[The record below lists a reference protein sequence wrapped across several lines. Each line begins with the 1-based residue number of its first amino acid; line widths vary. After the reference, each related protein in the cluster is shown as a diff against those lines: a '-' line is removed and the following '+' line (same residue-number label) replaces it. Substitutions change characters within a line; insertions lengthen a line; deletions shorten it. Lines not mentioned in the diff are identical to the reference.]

1 MGRDAD
7 TGDLAVEAGIDEA
20 GYGPML
26 GPLTLGVS
34 AFRRGGA
41 ARADWAG
48 LAGAVS
54 EEPSDDGE
62 RLVVADSKRVFTRN
76 PRGVRRLELTALAF
90 WGAARRLDPEDAASG
105 RDLVASAPA
114 GCAPS
119 AAALDAHP
127 WYAGLPARLPH
138 AATAADL
145 AARRARLAG
154 TLSDAAVEV
163 VEASAIV
170 VPVGDLNASFRATN
184 NKAATLWEQ
193 NSRLVLDLFERFGA
207 EGLDLTVD
215 RLGGRARYGGAL
227 AALVPFSDV
236 VCETETREE
245 SRYVVRDAAGRRMRI
260 RYVQGGDGR
269 SLPTALASCLAKY
282 ARELVMDAF
291 NAHFRARCPGVAPT
305 AGYVTDARRWLD
317 DVAREA
323 PDILQMRDL
332 LVRAR

>member
-1 MGRDAD
+1 VGAGDAA
-7 TGDLAVEAGIDEA
+7 DLAVEAGIDEA

-34 AFRRGGA
+34 AFRRGGP

-54 EEPSDDGE
+54 DDPADDGE

-76 PRGVRRLELTALAF
+76 PRGARRLELSALTF
-90 WGAARRLDPEDAASG
+90 WAAARGIGAGRAVAG
-105 RDLVASAPA
+105 RDLVASCPA
-114 GCAPS
+114 GCAPTE
-119 AAALDAHP
+119 AALDAHP

-138 AATAADL
+138 AATADDL
-145 AARRARLAG
+145 AARRARLAAALG
-154 TLSDAAVEV
+154 DASIEV
-163 VEASAIV
+163 VEASAVV
-170 VPVGDLNASFRATN
+170 VPVGALNASFRATN
-184 NKAATLWEQ
+184 NKAATLWER

-236 VCETETREE
+236 VTETETREE
-245 SRYVVRDAAGRRMRI
+245 SRYLVRDAAGRRMRI

-305 AGYVTDARRWLD
+305 AGYVTDARRWLGD
-317 DVAREA
+317 IAREA
-323 PDILQMRDL
+323 PEILQMRDV

>member
-1 MGRDAD
+1 MRADDAL
-7 TGDLAVEAGIDEA
+7 DLAVEAGIDEA

-41 ARADWAG
+41 AHADWEV
-48 LAGAVS
+48 LAEAVS
-54 EEPSDDGE
+54 EAPSGDAE

-76 PRGVRRLELTALAF
+76 PRGMRRLELTALTF
-90 WGAARRLDPEDAASG
+90 WRTARGLGAADPVAG
-105 RDLVASAPA
+105 RDLVEQCPA
-114 GCAPS
+114 GCAPT

-127 WYAGLPARLPH
+127 WYAGLPERLPH
-138 AATAADL
+138 AAAEGDL
-145 AARRARLAG
+145 AERHARLAG
-154 TLSDAAVEV
+154 ALDGAALDV
-163 VEASAIV
+163 VEASAMV
-170 VPVGDLNASFRATN
+170 VPAGDLNASFRATN
-184 NKAATLWEQ
+184 NKAATLWER
-193 NSRLVLDLFERFGA
+193 NARLVLDLFERFGA

-236 VCETETREE
+236 VTETETRAE

-260 RYVQGGDGR
+260 RYIQGGDGR

-282 ARELVMDAF
+282 TRELVMDAF
-291 NAHFRARCPGVAPT
+291 NAHFRARCPDLAPT

-323 PDILQMRDL
+323 PDILQMRDV
-332 LVRAR
+332 LVRSR

>member
-1 MGRDAD
+1 MGA
-7 TGDLAVEAGIDEA
+7 GAAPDLAVEAGIDEA

-26 GPLTLGVS
+26 GPLALGVS

-48 LAGAVS
+48 LAAAVS
-54 EEPSDDGE
+54 DDPALDGE

-76 PRGVRRLELTALAF
+76 PRGTRRLELTALAF
-90 WGAARRLDPEDAASG
+90 WGAARGLAPNANVAG
-105 RDLVASAPA
+105 RDLVSRCPA
-114 GCAPS
+114 GCAPTD
-119 AAALDAHP
+119 AALVAHP
-127 WYAGLPARLPH
+127 WYAGLPAELPH
-138 AATAADL
+138 AASTADL
-145 AARRARLAG
+145 AAHRVRLAEALAG
-154 TLSDAAVEV
+154 VDVEV
-163 VEASAIV
+163 VEASSIV

-184 NKAATLWEQ
+184 NKAATLWER

-227 AALVPFSDV
+227 ASLVPFSDV
-236 VCETETREE
+236 VTETETREE
-245 SRYVVRDAAGRRMRI
+245 SRYLVRDAAGRRMRI

-291 NAHFRARCPGVAPT
+291 NAHFRERCPGVAPT

-323 PDILQMRDL
+323 PEILQMRDV